1 MKIELAVIGK
11 TSIGYLKQGID
22 EYIKRLKHYVP
33 FEIKYIDDIKNTK
46 NISEDLADIYQDIR
60 DFIFVFQLG
69 LNETMNASWFPSVL
83 LDEHGKEYTSMQ
95 YSSYI
100 QKRMLSGVKK
110 VVFVI
115 GGPYGFSQEV
125 YDRANDKISFSKMT
139 FNHEMIRLIFTEQL
153 YRAYTIINHEPYHHE

>member
-11 TSIGYLKQGID
+11 TSIGYLKQGVD

-46 NISEDLADIYQDIR
+46 NISEDQQKRTEGAKILSLLDKS
-60 DFIFVFQLG
+60 DFV
-69 LNETMNASWFPSVL
+69 VL

-115 GGPYGFSQEV
+115 GGPYGFTQEV

>member
-46 NISEDLADIYQDIR
+46 NISEDQQKRTEGAKILSLLDKS
-60 DFIFVFQLG
+60 DFV
-69 LNETMNASWFPSVL
+69 VL

-153 YRAYTIINHEPYHHE
+153 

>member
-46 NISEDLADIYQDIR
+46 NISEDQQKRTEGAKILSLLDKS
-60 DFIFVFQLG
+60 DFV
-69 LNETMNASWFPSVL
+69 VL
-83 LDEHGKEYTSMQ
+83 LDEHGKEYTSIQ
-95 YSSYI
+95 YSNYI
-100 QKRMLSGVKK
+100 QKRMLSGAKK

-115 GGPYGFSQEV
+115 GGPFGFSQEV

>member
-46 NISEDLADIYQDIR
+46 NISEDQQKRTEGAKILSLLDKS
-60 DFIFVFQLG
+60 DFV
-69 LNETMNASWFPSVL
+69 VL

-100 QKRMLSGVKK
+100 QKRMLSGVKN
-110 VVFVI
+110 VGFVI

>member
-22 EYIKRLKHYVP
+22 EYIKRLKHYVS

-46 NISEDLADIYQDIR
+46 NISEDQQKRTEGTKILSLLDKS
-60 DFIFVFQLG
+60 DFV
-69 LNETMNASWFPSVL
+69 VL
-83 LDEHGKEYTSMQ
+83 LDEHGKEYTSIQ

-100 QKRMLSGVKK
+100 QKRLLSGVKK

-125 YDRANDKISFSKMT
+125 YDRANDNISFSKMT

>member
-46 NISEDLADIYQDIR
+46 NISKDQQKRTEGTKILSLLDKS
-60 DFIFVFQLG
+60 DFV
-69 LNETMNASWFPSVL
+69 VL

-100 QKRMLSGVKK
+100 QKRMLSGAKK

-139 FNHEMIRLIFTEQL
+139 FNHEMIRLIFMEQL

>member
-46 NISEDLADIYQDIR
+46 NISEDQQKRTEGAKILSLLDKS
-60 DFIFVFQLG
+60 DFV
-69 LNETMNASWFPSVL
+69 VL

-100 QKRMLSGVKK
+100 QKRMLSGAKK

-139 FNHEMIRLIFTEQL
+139 LNHEMIRLIFMEQL

>member
-33 FEIKYIDDIKNTK
+33 FEIKYNDDIKNTK
-46 NISEDLADIYQDIR
+46 NISEDQQKRTEGAKILSLLDKS
-60 DFIFVFQLG
+60 DFV
-69 LNETMNASWFPSVL
+69 VL
-83 LDEHGKEYTSMQ
+83 LDEHGKEYTSIQ

-100 QKRMLSGVKK
+100 QKRMLSGAKK

>member
-46 NISEDLADIYQDIR
+46 NISEDQQKRTEGAKILSLLDKS
-60 DFIFVFQLG
+60 DFV
-69 LNETMNASWFPSVL
+69 VL
-83 LDEHGKEYTSMQ
+83 LDEHGKEYTSVQ

-100 QKRMLSGVKK
+100 QKRMLSGAKK

-153 YRAYTIINHEPYHHE
+153 YRAYTIITHEPYHHE

>member
-11 TSIGYLKQGID
+11 TSIGYLKQGIE

-46 NISEDLADIYQDIR
+46 NISEDQQKRTEGAKILSLLDKS
-60 DFIFVFQLG
+60 DFV
-69 LNETMNASWFPSVL
+69 VL

-100 QKRMLSGVKK
+100 QKRMLSGTKK

-139 FNHEMIRLIFTEQL
+139 FNHAMIRLIVTEQL

>member
-1 MKIELAVIGK
+1 MKIELVVIGK

-46 NISEDLADIYQDIR
+46 NISEDQQKRTEGAKILSLLDKS
-60 DFIFVFQLG
+60 DFV
-69 LNETMNASWFPSVL
+69 VL

-100 QKRMLSGVKK
+100 QKRMLSGAKK

>member
-33 FEIKYIDDIKNTK
+33 KYIDDIKNTK
-46 NISEDLADIYQDIR
+46 NISEDQQKRTEGAKILSLLDKS
-60 DFIFVFQLG
+60 DFV
-69 LNETMNASWFPSVL
+69 VL
-83 LDEHGKEYTSMQ
+83 LDEHGKEYTSVQ

>member
-46 NISEDLADIYQDIR
+46 NISEDQQKRTEGTKILSLLDKS
-60 DFIFVFQLG
+60 DFV
-69 LNETMNASWFPSVL
+69 VL
-83 LDEHGKEYTSMQ
+83 LDEHGKEYTSIQ

-100 QKRMLSGVKK
+100 QKRMLSGAKK

-139 FNHEMIRLIFTEQL
+139 FNHEMIRLIFMEQL

>member
-46 NISEDLADIYQDIR
+46 NISEDQQKRTEGAKILSLLDKS
-60 DFIFVFQLG
+60 DFV
-69 LNETMNASWFPSVL
+69 VL

-100 QKRMLSGVKK
+100 QKRMLSGAKK

-125 YDRANDKISFSKMT
+125 YDPANDKISFSKMT

>member
-46 NISEDLADIYQDIR
+46 NISEDQQKRTEGAKILSLLDKSDY
-60 DFIFVFQLG
+60 V
-69 LNETMNASWFPSVL
+69 VL

-100 QKRMLSGVKK
+100 QKRMLSGAKK

-139 FNHEMIRLIFTEQL
+139 FNHEMIRLIFKEQL

>member
-46 NISEDLADIYQDIR
+46 NISEDQQKRTEGAKILSLLDKS
-60 DFIFVFQLG
+60 DFV
-69 LNETMNASWFPSVL
+69 VL

-100 QKRMLSGVKK
+100 QKRMLIGAKK

>member
-46 NISEDLADIYQDIR
+46 NISEDQQKRTEGAKILSLLDKS
-60 DFIFVFQLG
+60 DFV
-69 LNETMNASWFPSVL
+69 VL

-100 QKRMLSGVKK
+100 QKRMLSGAKK

-139 FNHEMIRLIFTEQL
+139 FNHEMIRLIFSEQL

>member
-46 NISEDLADIYQDIR
+46 NISEDQQKRTEGAKILSLLDKS
-60 DFIFVFQLG
+60 DFV
-69 LNETMNASWFPSVL
+69 VL

-100 QKRMLSGVKK
+100 QKRMLSGAKK

-115 GGPYGFSQEV
+115 GGSYGFSQEV

-139 FNHEMIRLIFTEQL
+139 FNHEMIRLIFMEQL

>member
-22 EYIKRLKHYVP
+22 EYNKRLKHYVP

-46 NISEDLADIYQDIR
+46 NISEDQQKRTEGAKILSLLDKS
-60 DFIFVFQLG
+60 DFV
-69 LNETMNASWFPSVL
+69 VL

>member
-11 TSIGYLKQGID
+11 SSIGYLKQGID

-46 NISEDLADIYQDIR
+46 NISEDQQKRTEGAKILSLLDKS
-60 DFIFVFQLG
+60 DFV
-69 LNETMNASWFPSVL
+69 VL

>member
-46 NISEDLADIYQDIR
+46 NISEDQQKRTEGAKILSLLDKS
-60 DFIFVFQLG
+60 DFV
-69 LNETMNASWFPSVL
+69 VL

-100 QKRMLSGVKK
+100 QKRMLSGAKK

-153 YRAYTIINHEPYHHE
+153 YRAYTIINHEPYHHG

>member
-33 FEIKYIDDIKNTK
+33 FEIKYIDDIKNAK
-46 NISEDLADIYQDIR
+46 NISEDQQKRTEGAKILSLLDKS
-60 DFIFVFQLG
+60 DFV
-69 LNETMNASWFPSVL
+69 VL
-83 LDEHGKEYTSMQ
+83 LDEHGKEYTSIQ

-100 QKRMLSGVKK
+100 QKRMLSGAKK

>member
-46 NISEDLADIYQDIR
+46 NISEDQQKRTEGAKILSLLDKS
-60 DFIFVFQLG
+60 DFV
-69 LNETMNASWFPSVL
+69 VL

-100 QKRMLSGVKK
+100 QKRMLSGAKK

-115 GGPYGFSQEV
+115 RGPYGFSQEV

>member
-22 EYIKRLKHYVP
+22 EYIKRLKHYAP

-46 NISEDLADIYQDIR
+46 NISEDQQKRTEGAKILSLLDKS
-60 DFIFVFQLG
+60 DFV
-69 LNETMNASWFPSVL
+69 VL
-83 LDEHGKEYTSMQ
+83 LDEHGKEYTSIQ

>member
-46 NISEDLADIYQDIR
+46 NISEDQQKRTEGTKILSLLDKS
-60 DFIFVFQLG
+60 DFV
-69 LNETMNASWFPSVL
+69 VL
-83 LDEHGKEYTSMQ
+83 LDEHGKEYTSIQ

-100 QKRMLSGVKK
+100 QKRMLSGTKK

>member
-46 NISEDLADIYQDIR
+46 NISEDQQKRTEGAKILSLLDKS
-60 DFIFVFQLG
+60 DFV
-69 LNETMNASWFPSVL
+69 VL

-100 QKRMLSGVKK
+100 QKRMLSGSKK

>member
-46 NISEDLADIYQDIR
+46 NISEDQQKRTEGAKILSLLDKS
-60 DFIFVFQLG
+60 DFV
-69 LNETMNASWFPSVL
+69 VL
-83 LDEHGKEYTSMQ
+83 LDEHGKEYTSIQ

-100 QKRMLSGVKK
+100 QKRMLSGAKK

-139 FNHEMIRLIFTEQL
+139 FNHEMIRLVFTEQL

>member
-46 NISEDLADIYQDIR
+46 NISEDQQKRTEGAKILSLLDKS
-60 DFIFVFQLG
+60 DFVV
-69 LNETMNASWFPSVL
+69 P

-100 QKRMLSGVKK
+100 QKRMLSGAKK

-139 FNHEMIRLIFTEQL
+139 FNHEMIRLIFIEQL

>member
-46 NISEDLADIYQDIR
+46 NISEDQQKRTEGTKILSLLDKS
-60 DFIFVFQLG
+60 DFV
-69 LNETMNASWFPSVL
+69 VL
-83 LDEHGKEYTSMQ
+83 LDEHGKEYTSIQ

-100 QKRMLSGVKK
+100 QKRMLSGAKK

-125 YDRANDKISFSKMT
+125 YARANDKISFSKMT

>member
-46 NISEDLADIYQDIR
+46 NISEDQQKRTEGTKILSLLDKS
-60 DFIFVFQLG
+60 DFV
-69 LNETMNASWFPSVL
+69 VL
-83 LDEHGKEYTSMQ
+83 LDEHGKEYTSIQ

-100 QKRMLSGVKK
+100 QKRMLSGAKK

-125 YDRANDKISFSKMT
+125 YDRANDKISFCYES
-139 FNHEMIRLIFTEQL
+139 
-153 YRAYTIINHEPYHHE
+153 

>member
-46 NISEDLADIYQDIR
+46 TISEDQQKRTEGAKILSLLDKS
-60 DFIFVFQLG
+60 DFV
-69 LNETMNASWFPSVL
+69 VL
-83 LDEHGKEYTSMQ
+83 LDEHGKEYTSVQ

-100 QKRMLSGVKK
+100 QKRMLSGAKK

>member
-46 NISEDLADIYQDIR
+46 NISEDQQKRTEGAKILSLLDKS
-60 DFIFVFQLG
+60 DFV
-69 LNETMNASWFPSVL
+69 VL

-100 QKRMLSGVKK
+100 QKRMLSGAKK

-139 FNHEMIRLIFTEQL
+139 FNHEMIRLIFMEQL

>member
-46 NISEDLADIYQDIR
+46 NISEDQQKRTEGAKILSLLDKS
-60 DFIFVFQLG
+60 DFV
-69 LNETMNASWFPSVL
+69 VL
-83 LDEHGKEYTSMQ
+83 LDEHGKEYTSIQ

-100 QKRMLSGVKK
+100 QKRMLSGAKK

>member
-46 NISEDLADIYQDIR
+46 NISEDQQKRTEGAKILSLLDKS
-60 DFIFVFQLG
+60 DF
-69 LNETMNASWFPSVL
+69 AVL

-100 QKRMLSGVKK
+100 QKRLLSGVKK

>member
-46 NISEDLADIYQDIR
+46 NISEDQQKRTEGAKILSLLDKS
-60 DFIFVFQLG
+60 DFV
-69 LNETMNASWFPSVL
+69 VL

-100 QKRMLSGVKK
+100 QKRMLSGAKK

-153 YRAYTIINHEPYHHE
+153 YRAYTIINHDPYHHE